1 MVMGMGVKSNFFTK
15 KLVKFI
21 KFTLFDKSIEM
32 KRFRKIM
39 LNILLLGM
47 FMVISSYILL
57 GDLAIY
63 ILVCE
68 FIIIILMVIGIGLY
82 IQYREKL
89 EEFSDKLKNSSL
101 INKVK

>member
-1 MVMGMGVKSNFFTK
+1 MGMGVKSNLSTK

-21 KFTLFDKSIEM
+21 KFALFDKSIEM
-32 KRFRKIM
+32 KRFRKIT
-39 LNILLLGM
+39 LNILLLSM

-57 GDLAIY
+57 EDLAIY